1 MKNCRI
7 CLIIRYFV
15 LSVIFLIV
23 ISVTLT
29 DDLHYL
35 SFITPWNAVS
45 LIFLLGFFVFIVKL
59 IEYKKSKD

>member
-15 LSVIFLIV
+15 LSVIFLII

-35 SFITPWNAVS
+35 SFITPWNAVR